1 MEANQQ
7 IRRAAK
13 ANGVPFWRIS
23 DELKV
28 SEPTFTRI
36 MRKPLSEEKTLEIMT
51 IIDRLKGDDYKC

>member
-1 MEANQQ
+1 MEANLQ

-23 DELKV
+23 DELKI

-36 MRKPLSEEKTLEIMT
+36 MRKPLPKDKEAEIIA
-51 IIDRLKGDDYKC
+51 IIKKLAKI